1 MTTPTNTSPCRGVTR
16 RRFLQ
21 GSAVAGAAAATVTL
35 GPRYA
40 FATPETPAHGD
51 VVVVVFLR
59 GGADGLNLVA
69 PYQMPTYQSLR
80 PSIRVKAPEEFSDPV
95 GRAGLPLVAGGNI
108 EPFELSGVF
117 AMHPG
122 MQSLY
127 DGPWAAGRLAIV
139 HACGLPH
146 SESSTRSHFEAQNYW
161 ERGTANYHYSSGFL
175 GRYLAGLPGVDRVGA
190 VGLGSHLQ
198 RSLHGS
204 VPAYSMYGPQSFGVS
219 GFPSNS
225 RARQALNA
233 FHSGGG
239 ADLVL
244 ATGAN
249 TLAAMGLVA
258 GIDWNAPSLQPQNGA
273 DYGWTD
279 IGTQLREIARLIRG
293 NVGLRAAA
301 IDMGGWDTHDE
312 MGAAED
318 PGSYFRQRARDLADG
333 LAAFFRDLGP
343 AMDEVT
349 VITLTEFGRTIHE
362 NGNAGT
368 DHGRAGCQFVMGGR
382 VRGGVYGAFPGSI
395 TDGPEGDLAVLNDYR
410 RVVSEVLTVRGGIA
424 STGAVFPT
432 YAPQP
437 PLGICLA

>member
-1 MTTPTNTSPCRGVTR
+1 MSVTR
-16 RRFLQ
+16 RRGVSRRDFLQ
-21 GSAVAGAAAATVTL
+21 GTAAAGAAAATLTL
-35 GPRYA
+35 APRYA

-51 VVVVVFLR
+51 VIVVVFLR

-69 PYQMPTYQSLR
+69 PFQMPTYRSLR
-80 PSIRVKAPEEFSDPV
+80 PSIRVKAPEEFSDPT
-95 GRAGLPLVAGGNI
+95 GRAGLPLVAGGNV

-122 MQSLY
+122 MQALY
-127 DGPWAAGRLAIV
+127 DGPWTAGRLAIV

-161 ERGTANYHYSSGFL
+161 ERGSASYYHSSGFL
-175 GRYLAGLPGVDRVGA
+175 NRYLAGLPGVDRVSA

-198 RSLHGS
+198 RSLQGS
-204 VPAYSMYGPQSFGVS
+204 VPAFSMYGPQSFGVS
-219 GFPSNS
+219 GFPSNT
-225 RARQALNA
+225 RARQALTS
-233 FHSGGG
+233 FYGGGG

-249 TLAAMGLVA
+249 TLSAMGLVA
-258 GIDWNAPSLQPQNGA
+258 GIDWNAAPLQPQNGA
-273 DYGWTD
+273 VYGSSD

-301 IDMGGWDTHDE
+301 IDMGGWDTHDD

-318 PGSYFRQRARDLADG
+318 PGSYFRQRARDLANG
-333 LAAFFRDLGP
+333 LAAFFQDLGP
-343 AMDEVT
+343 LMDEVT
-349 VITLTEFGRTIHE
+349 VLTLTEFGRTIGE

-382 VRGGVYGAFPGSI
+382 IRGGVYGSFPGAI

-410 RVVSEVLTVRGGIA
+410 RVVSEVLAVRGGA
-424 STGAVFPT
+424 SSLGSVFPT
-432 YAPQP
+432 YTPQS
-437 PLGICLA
+437 PLGMCLA